1 MTGNVRECG
10 KNPFVCFFDF
20 SFLMAA
26 RFSLIFVHTN
36 GSLISCRHV
45 YFYDNKDFL
54 FQKNNL
60 FQLNI
65 IHLLLFFKDQAIFL
79 NLIYTNFQI
88 YIILKYEKKMY

>member
-1 MTGNVRECG
+1 MTGNVCECG

-36 GSLISCRHV
+36 GILISCRHV

-54 FQKNNL
+54 FQKKQLISVKYNPFVAMFSKIKL
-60 FQLNI
+60 FS
-65 IHLLLFFKDQAIFL
+65 
-79 NLIYTNFQI
+79 
-88 YIILKYEKKMY
+88 

>member
-1 MTGNVRECG
+1 MYIVMIT
-10 KNPFVCFFDF
+10 K
-20 SFLMAA
+20 
-26 RFSLIFVHTN
+26 T
-36 GSLISCRHV
+36 
-45 YFYDNKDFL
+45 FYSK
-54 FQKNNL
+54 KNNL